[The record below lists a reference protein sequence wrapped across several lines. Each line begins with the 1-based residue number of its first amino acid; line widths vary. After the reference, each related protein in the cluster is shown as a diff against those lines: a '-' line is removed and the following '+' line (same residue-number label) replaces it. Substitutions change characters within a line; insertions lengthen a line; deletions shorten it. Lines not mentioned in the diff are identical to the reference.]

1 VKLEKIRYTVNNVI
15 QNKTKFYSLTMPTDV
30 LSKSCFVSSRD
41 EDPIMG
47 FQCTLDE
54 KRALEIANWIDNEE
68 GMVPSSI
75 ILDGQHRVYEFS
87 KAKSTLR
94 VPVLNGVAWNLSG
107 RNHLAAF
114 NTPHPTKSSDFEIL
128 NQGTRTAPSLY
139 ACWLGSD
146 WVLYYFGCLV

>member
-54 KRALEIANWIDNEE
+54 KRALEIAN
-68 GMVPSSI
+68 
-75 ILDGQHRVYEFS
+75 
-87 KAKSTLR
+87 
-94 VPVLNGVAWNLSG
+94 
-107 RNHLAAF
+107 
-114 NTPHPTKSSDFEIL
+114 
-128 NQGTRTAPSLY
+128 
-139 ACWLGSD
+139 
-146 WVLYYFGCLV
+146 